1 MQTWC
6 SISGYEKMNN
16 LPSMVLVVAIK
27 LVVDVYWSFHTPGNL
42 YTRFLE
48 HVNYVIFA
56 RLEVKQSNCKNKL
69 HIVYQKR

>member
-1 MQTWC
+1 MQAWC

-16 LPSMVLVVAIK
+16 LPSMVLVVVIK

-48 HVNYVIFA
+48 QVNHGIIA
-56 RLEVKQSNCKNKL
+56 KLEVKQSNCKNKL
-69 HIVYQKR
+69 IIV